1 MSKGN
6 TPTESL
12 FKVREAEKNN
22 KKEEKLRDYPIKVN
36 NDAIFFT
43 VPFQSDQMDRSS
55 EGLFTRGMSSHFGD
69 IGDTKNGDVYLAPR
83 HCLLQLMTHRGDMK
97 DADTSWDV
105 WRVRMVDGVR
115 FREFIGTLIGI
126 KLAQKSEFKY
136 PNGRGRWET
145 INARWKGVPV
155 ITHESFL
162 HSKVRKLVTIADT
175 MFPNKGKRGVN
186 PGQSRKK

>member
-12 FKVREAEKNN
+12 FKVRDAEKNN
-22 KKEEKLRDYPIKVN
+22 KKEEQLRDYPIKV
-36 NDAIFFT
+36 DGDEIFYT

-55 EGLFTRGMSSHFGD
+55 AGLFARGMTSHFRD
-69 IGDTKNGDVYLAPR
+69 IGDTNDGDVFLGPR
-83 HCLLQLMTHRGDMK
+83 HCLLPYMTHRGDIK

-105 WRVRMVDGVR
+105 WRVRMIDGVR

-126 KLAQKSEFKY
+126 KLAKKSEFKY
-136 PNGRGRWET
+136 PNGRERWET
-145 INARWKGVPV
+145 IDPRWKGVPV